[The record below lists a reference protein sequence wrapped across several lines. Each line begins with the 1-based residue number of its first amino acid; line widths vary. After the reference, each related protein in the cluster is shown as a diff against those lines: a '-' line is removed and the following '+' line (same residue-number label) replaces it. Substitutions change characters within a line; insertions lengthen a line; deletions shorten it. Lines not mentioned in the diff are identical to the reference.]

1 MEIRTNV
8 EWDTDYDLGI
18 EVIDQQHKK
27 ILVYLNEL
35 AEAIENGNTEEV
47 LKKVVDNLVKYTYS
61 HLEHEEK
68 LFIEMGQD
76 EFKSHIQE
84 HDRFRK
90 TISEMQESVKTD
102 GETVQPA
109 VELHSM
115 LYNWLFNHIQGTDK
129 KYVPLFK
136 KFGY

>member
-1 MEIRTNV
+1 MEIKTNV
-8 EWDTDYDLGI
+8 EWSTEYNLGI

-76 EFKSHIQE
+76 EFKAHVEE
-84 HDRFRK
+84 HNKFRK
-90 TISEMQESVKTD
+90 TISEMQDAVKTD

-115 LYNWLFNHIQGTDK
+115 LYNWLFSHIQGTDK
-129 KYVPLFK
+129 QYVPLFK